1 MDFNKQNP
9 MLELAAKKA
18 SETCN
23 VEMQRLIDTLKENVE
38 CPYMALAVVQ
48 GLQTSLMKSMVRIGD
63 LLVSEKLK
71 LSNVPEI
78 SVYLMI
84 EEKISTHIIALS
96 IKSVLQDIL
105 DKQKESN

>member
-1 MDFNKQNP
+1 

-23 VEMQRLIDTLKENVE
+23 VEMQRLIDALKENAK
-38 CPYMALAVVQ
+38 CPYMTLAVIQ

-63 LLVSEKLK
+63 LFVPEKLK

-78 SVYLMI
+78 NLYLMI
-84 EEKISTHIIALS
+84 EEKITTHIIALA
-96 IKSVLQDIL
+96 IESVLQGIL